1 MYGNFYPR
9 AAVPGLSLLERIG
22 PGGEAL
28 KAWHAHAFRRAVILS
43 MRSVGCW
50 NREPM
55 HALRRWVCFGAL
67 DPLDKPQSKLD
78 GVAEA
83 RRLQLLIDA
92 IVDYAIYMIDVDGTV
107 RSWNAGAERLKGYSA
122 DEIIGKPFSSFY
134 SPEDRAKGLP
144 QTALRIAAETGR
156 FSSEGWR
163 VRKDGRRFWALVV
176 VDAIRDEQGQ
186 VIGFAK
192 VTRDITERQQAHNE
206 LLESERRYRRLIE
219 AVVDYAI
226 FQLDP
231 VGNVSTWNPGAQR
244 IKGYD
249 PDEIIGRHFSQFY
262 TPEDI
267 QLGVPKLALAE
278 AAKQGRFEAEGW
290 RMRKDGSRFWA
301 SVVID
306 RIKDEAGEL
315 VGFAKVTRDVTER
328 KQAHEELQRVQLQL
342 AASQKLEAVGQLS
355 GGIAHDFNNLL
366 MIVLGN
372 LETAE
377 RNSRGFDNSTNL
389 QRALANA
396 KRGAQRAAALTSRLL
411 AFSRRQALDPRPIN
425 LNNFLNG
432 LQEFLQRTLG
442 ERIEVQAVGSA
453 GLWSIEADTNHL
465 ESAIINLGINAR
477 DAMPDGGKLTVEAV
491 NVLADEDYCRV
502 NPELSP
508 GQYVIVCVTDTG
520 TGMTAEVL
528 NHAFE
533 PFFTTKEPGHGTGLG
548 LSQVYGFVKQSGGH
562 VKIYS
567 EVGQG
572 TSIRMYFPR
581 YHGEARSADSDADE
595 IRPEGEKLETILV
608 VEDDAD
614 LRAYVSELLRDLN
627 YRVLVA
633 SSAQAALTIL
643 LQEESKVDL
652 LLTDVVM
659 PGINGRE
666 LGRRA
671 HQIRPGI
678 KILYMTGYSRNAV
691 VHQGR
696 LDEGVELLEKPVS
709 QAKLALRVRE
719 MLDRF
724 RPES

>member
-1 MYGNFYPR
+1 VRIKIRYG
-9 AAVPGLSLLERIG
+9 L
-22 PGGEAL
+22 
-28 KAWHAHAFRRAVILS
+28 
-43 MRSVGCW
+43 
-50 NREPM
+50 
-55 HALRRWVCFGAL
+55 FGAVH
-67 DPLDKPQSKLD
+67 PLTQQSKLD
-78 GVAEA
+78 GLADA

-92 IVDYAIYMIDVDGTV
+92 IVDYAIYIIDVDGTV
-107 RSWNAGAERLKGYSA
+107 RSWNSGAERLKGYAA
-122 DEIIGKPFSSFY
+122 DEIIGKSFSSFY

-144 QTALRIAAETGR
+144 QTALRIATETGR

-163 VRKDGRRFWALVV
+163 VRKDGSRFWALVV
-176 VDAIRDEQGQ
+176 VDAVHDEHGE

-231 VGNVSTWNPGAQR
+231 AGNVTTWNPGAQR

-249 PDEIIGRHFSQFY
+249 PDEIIGQHFSRFY

-278 AAKQGRFEAEGW
+278 ATNQGRFEAEGW

-306 RIKDEAGEL
+306 RITDEASEL

-328 KQAHEELQRVQLQL
+328 KQAQDELQRVQQQL

-377 RNSRGFDNSTNL
+377 RNSRGLADSVNL

-411 AFSRRQALDPRPIN
+411 AFSRRQALNPQPIN

-442 ERIEVQAVGSA
+442 ERIEVQTVGSA

-491 NVLADEDYCRV
+491 NVSADEDYCRV

-520 TGMTAEVL
+520 IGMTTDVL
-528 NHAFE
+528 GHAFE
-533 PFFTTKEPGHGTGLG
+533 PFFTTKEPGQGTGLG

-567 EVGQG
+567 EAGQG

-581 YHGEARSADSDADE
+581 YHGDARVVGTDTDE
-595 IRPEGEKLETILV
+595 LRPEGEKLETILV
-608 VEDDAD
+608 VEDDDD

-627 YRVLVA
+627 YRVVPA

-643 LQEESKVDL
+643 LQEEPNVDL

-671 HQIRPGI
+671 QQIRPGI

-696 LDEGVELLEKPVS
+696 LDEGVELLEKPIS

-719 MLDRF
+719 MLDR
-724 RPES
+724 PSGMT

>member
-1 MYGNFYPR
+1 MSNPT
-9 AAVPGLSLLERIG
+9 P
-22 PGGEAL
+22 
-28 KAWHAHAFRRAVILS
+28 H
-43 MRSVGCW
+43 
-50 NREPM
+50 
-55 HALRRWVCFGAL
+55 
-67 DPLDKPQSKLD
+67 LD
-78 GVAEA
+78 GIGDT

-107 RSWNAGAERLKGYSA
+107 RTWNSGAERVKGYSA

-134 SPEDRAKGLP
+134 TPEDRANGLP
-144 QTALRIAAETGR
+144 QTALKIAAETGR
-156 FSSEGWR
+156 FGSEGWR
-163 VRKDGRRFWALVV
+163 IRKDGSRFWASVV
-176 VDAIRDEQGQ
+176 IDAIRDERGQ
-186 VIGFAK
+186 LIGFAK
-192 VTRDITERQQAHNE
+192 VTRDITERQQAHSE
-206 LLESERRYRRLIE
+206 LLASETRYRRLIE

-231 VGNVSTWNPGAQR
+231 AGNVTTWNPGAQR
-244 IKGYD
+244 IKGYT
-249 PDEIIGRHFSQFY
+249 PQEIIGRSFSLFY
-262 TPEDI
+262 TPEDL
-267 QLGVPKLALAE
+267 QLGVPKRALSE
-278 AAKQGRFEAEGW
+278 AAEQGRFEAEGW

-306 RIKDEAGEL
+306 RITDEAGNI
-315 VGFAKVTRDVTER
+315 VGFAKVTRDVTDR
-328 KQAHEELQRVQLQL
+328 KQAQDELKHVQEQL
-342 AASQKLEAVGQLS
+342 IASQKLEAVGQLS

-377 RNSRGFDNSTNL
+377 RHSRHLGGNL

-411 AFSRRQALDPRPIN
+411 AFSRRQALDPKSIN

-442 ERIEVQAVGSA
+442 ERIEVQTVGSA
-453 GLWSIEADTNHL
+453 GLWQIEADANHL

-477 DAMPDGGKLTVEAV
+477 DAMTDGGKLTVEAV
-491 NVLADEDYCRV
+491 NISADEDYCRV
-502 NPELSP
+502 NPELAP
-508 GQYVIVCVTDTG
+508 GQYVVVCVTDTG
-520 TGMTAEVL
+520 TGMTADVL

-533 PFFTTKEPGHGTGLG
+533 PFFTTKEPGQGTGLG

-581 YHGEARSADSDADE
+581 YYGDARPAESDTEEAL
-595 IRPEGEKLETILV
+595 PEGEKIETILV

-614 LRAYVSELLRDLN
+614 LRAYVSDLLRDLN
-627 YRVLVA
+627 YRVFVA

-643 LQEESKVDL
+643 MQDAPKLDL

-671 HQIRPGI
+671 QQIRPGI

-696 LDEGVELLEKPVS
+696 LDEGVELLEKPIS

-719 MLDRF
+719 LLDRLA
-724 RPES
+724 P

>member
-1 MYGNFYPR
+1 VSNPT
-9 AAVPGLSLLERIG
+9 P
-22 PGGEAL
+22 
-28 KAWHAHAFRRAVILS
+28 
-43 MRSVGCW
+43 
-50 NREPM
+50 
-55 HALRRWVCFGAL
+55 
-67 DPLDKPQSKLD
+67 DLD
-78 GVAEA
+78 GIGGT

-107 RSWNAGAERLKGYSA
+107 RTWNSGAERVKGYSA

-134 SPEDRAKGLP
+134 TPEDRANGLP
-144 QTALRIAAETGR
+144 QTALKIAAETGR
-156 FSSEGWR
+156 FGSEGWR
-163 VRKDGRRFWALVV
+163 VRKDGSRFWASVV
-176 VDAIRDEQGQ
+176 IDAIRDERGQ
-186 VIGFAK
+186 LIGFAK
-192 VTRDITERQQAHNE
+192 VTRDITERQQAHSE
-206 LLESERRYRRLIE
+206 LLASEARYRRLIE

-231 VGNVSTWNPGAQR
+231 AGNVATWNPGAQR
-244 IKGYD
+244 IKGYT
-249 PDEIIGRHFSQFY
+249 PQEIIGRSFSLFY
-262 TPEDI
+262 TPEDL
-267 QLGVPKLALAE
+267 QLGVPKRALSE
-278 AAKQGRFEAEGW
+278 AAEQGRFEAEGW

-306 RIKDEAGEL
+306 RITDEAGNI
-315 VGFAKVTRDVTER
+315 VGFAKVTRDVTDR
-328 KQAHEELQRVQLQL
+328 KQAQDELKHVQEQL
-342 AASQKLEAVGQLS
+342 IASQKLEAVGQLS

-377 RNSRGFDNSTNL
+377 RHSRHLGGSVNL

-411 AFSRRQALDPRPIN
+411 AFSRRQALDPKSIN

-442 ERIEVQAVGSA
+442 ERIEVQTVGSA
-453 GLWSIEADTNHL
+453 GLWQIEADANHL

-477 DAMPDGGKLTVEAV
+477 DAMTDGGKLTVEAV
-491 NVLADEDYCRV
+491 NVSADEDYCRV
-502 NPELSP
+502 NPELAP
-508 GQYVIVCVTDTG
+508 GQYVVVCVTDTG
-520 TGMTAEVL
+520 TGMTADVL

-533 PFFTTKEPGHGTGLG
+533 PFFTTKEPGQGTGLG

-581 YHGEARSADSDADE
+581 YYGDARPAESDTEEAL
-595 IRPEGEKLETILV
+595 PEGEKIETILV

-614 LRAYVSELLRDLN
+614 LRAYVSDLLRDLN
-627 YRVLVA
+627 YRVFVA

-643 LQEESKVDL
+643 MQDAPKVDL

-671 HQIRPGI
+671 QQIRPGI

-696 LDEGVELLEKPVS
+696 LDEGVELLEKPIS

-719 MLDRF
+719 LLDRLA
-724 RPES
+724 P